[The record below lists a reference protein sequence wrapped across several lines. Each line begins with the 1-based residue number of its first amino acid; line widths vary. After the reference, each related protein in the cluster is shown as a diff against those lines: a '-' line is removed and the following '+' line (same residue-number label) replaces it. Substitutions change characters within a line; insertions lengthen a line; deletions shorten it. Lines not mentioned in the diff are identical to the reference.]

1 MTHTVNYRILVI
13 IAFLQGMVFYG
24 PVATLYRRAY
34 GLDIQ
39 GLFLIE
45 SISWIATIA
54 LEAPWGRFADRY
66 GYRLTLLIG
75 NAAFLGSKIVF
86 ATASG
91 FSGFLVERLALS
103 VSLAALS
110 GCSEAMVY
118 RSAGPV
124 AAEKAFGRWNAAS
137 GAGLL
142 LAALASPFQYSISL
156 RAAAYGTVV
165 PYAAAFFCS
174 LFLVDLPEA
183 SSAYPAT
190 GPAVRGLR
198 AAFVRLARDRLLL
211 LFLAAAAVAGEA
223 GHAATVFLAPL
234 QYERSGIPV
243 AVFGLLFAVLQG
255 AGLAAAGSG
264 QLSAT
269 MGRGHA
275 LKALLLFESAGL
287 ATLAVSTSGVV
298 SIVALVVV
306 AVAVAMFRPLSSAF
320 QNERIRGAER
330 ATALSVNAMVI
341 EMAAAAVNVFVG
353 RAAAAGLPVVF
364 GILAVAVAVLSSV
377 VGISDRQARQGSP
390 GATSHPV

>member
-1 MTHTVNYRILVI
+1 MTHTTNYRILVV

-45 SISWIATIA
+45 SISWVATII

-75 NAAFLGSKIVF
+75 NAVFLGSKLVF
-86 ATASG
+86 AAASG

-124 AAEKAFGRWNAAS
+124 AVERAFGRWNAAS
-137 GAGLL
+137 GAGLF
-142 LAALASPFQYSISL
+142 LAAIVSPLLYSISL
-156 RAAAYGTVV
+156 RAAAYGTIV

-183 SSAYPAT
+183 ISTYPAA
-190 GPAVRGLR
+190 GSAARGLR
-198 AAFVRLARDRLLL
+198 AALVSLAGDKRLL
-211 LFLAAAAVAGEA
+211 LFLSAAAVAGEA

-243 AVFGLLFAVLQG
+243 AAFGLLFAILQG

-264 QLSAT
+264 RLSAT
-269 MGRGHA
+269 LGRGHA
-275 LKALLLFESAGL
+275 LKALLLLESSGL

-298 SIVALVVV
+298 SVVALVVV

-320 QNERIRGAER
+320 QNERVKGAER
-330 ATALSVNAMVI
+330 ATALSVNAMVV
-341 EMAAAAVNVFVG
+341 EMAAAAVNIFVG

-364 GILAVAVAVLSSV
+364 GFLAVAVAMLSSV
-377 VGISDRQARQGSP
+377 VGIADRQARYGPP
-390 GATSHPV
+390 GAALPPV